1 MSDRIVLDDVDEVSL
16 GAPLSRTRP
25 GRRTDRDRVRLHPL
39 TIALEGGEGA
49 VAFGPAGTAI
59 IRVEKVEA
67 ADV

>member
-1 MSDRIVLDDVDEVSL
+1 MLDEVSL
-16 GAPLSRTRP
+16 AALAPHGTWIAEETLATGSAFT
-25 GRRTDRDRVRLHPL
+25 PL
-39 TIALEGGEGA
+39 TVALEGGEGA